1 MTETY
6 LTKDEQAKLK
16 LEEIPIL
23 SRKEITKFEFTKD
36 STIFLSDLTELKLIK
51 LYYNVLEL
59 QNSLR
64 ISYKNSDSFDKL
76 KSSKNLEEF
85 ELNLKNETY
94 KLEEFKTT
102 EDEFNKILKSN
113 E

>member
-1 MTETY
+1 
-6 LTKDEQAKLK
+6 
-16 LEEIPIL
+16 
-23 SRKEITKFEFTKD
+23 
-36 STIFLSDLTELKLIK
+36 
-51 LYYNVLEL
+51 
-59 QNSLR
+59 
-64 ISYKNSDSFDKL
+64 L

-85 ELNLKNETY
+85 EINLKNETY